1 MSCSVDG
8 CKNMFH
14 VTCAREHNIKMVCT
28 VLDTD
33 HDPKTFMLDEAQE
46 RVKHIIVSPAP
57 YSEGIYKAWCG
68 FHKCP
73 PLKKR
78 RIIDPQQQQQQQHGS
93 QGDKPVQRSQ
103 SSSQYQLQQQIKPS
117 KEGLVNVMEYMLKN
131 GLVSQALYD
140 QAMARIE
147 VNWLDTNDHRYF
159 CECGMGFDTPH
170 SKANHSNSCQVHK
183 IVKTGLQRGDKQLLK
198 LLNSVT
204 IQSIPFTQPSDSNN
218 NDNINSNHDNH
229 VIDSNQQSIQ
239 QISQNVQDTKQTTPQ
254 STQDVSQI
262 PENVPKIVQSTPQST
277 QQQYP
282 TKQKTIKKVPE
293 DSDVKSQLKSPK
305 QQQQQQQ
312 QSTFESRND
321 DESDKSDEFG
331 NPPAYGNL
339 SYSAVLERLSMY
351 LSRHVEAVYRYWI
364 KRRRDNND
372 YPLLKMFELA
382 FVGVSHQEVIPTIKV
397 SNNKQSYQKLCVLN
411 DDLNGLDGLL
421 RSISVNNH

>member
-78 RIIDPQQQQQQQHGS
+78 RIIDPQQQQQQQQGS